1 MLGPILLFFA
11 LFFSFP
17 YKFLPLSFV
26 FILVLNYTLHFYTY
40 DLYCIPDSH
49 KSWSVSMK
57 MNTNCVKLML
67 HYNTRQQCVQDW
79 ALVIW
84 HKMAELWVNVN
95 LVKLI
100 LRNLKYQRCYIL
112 LHIMSDHRHLIFFK
126 VSFFWKIISYNS

>member
-57 MNTNCVKLML
+57 MNTSCVELML
-67 HYNTRQQCVQDW
+67 HYDTRQQCVQDW

-84 HKMAELWVNVN
+84 HKTAELWVNVN

-112 LHIMSDHRHLIFFK
+112 LHIMSDHRHLIWK
-126 VSFFWKIISYNS
+126 VSFYFK